1 MKPKLTTKNKTK
13 TNQNHIV
20 WKSVMVLFILL
31 IIFLISG
38 CSSSSSST
46 EETPT
51 PTYTV
56 QDLKIDNSL
65 YLSQTEFEYKVM
77 DSPTKNVA
85 NDSGSVL
92 SLSDNS
98 SVYNLTLKLSD
109 LGINSSKEYNFS
121 VEVQQN

>member
-13 TNQNHIV
+13 TNQNHIF
-20 WKSVMVLFILL
+20 KFVMVFILL
-31 IIFLISG
+31 ILVFWLTG

-56 QDLKIDNSL
+56 QNLKIDNSL